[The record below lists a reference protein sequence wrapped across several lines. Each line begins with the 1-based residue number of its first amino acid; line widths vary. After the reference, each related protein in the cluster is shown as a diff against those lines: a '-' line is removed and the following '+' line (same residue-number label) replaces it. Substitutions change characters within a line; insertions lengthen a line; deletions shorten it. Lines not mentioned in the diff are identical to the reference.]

1 MKWSVQIGR
10 ILGIPIKLHIT
21 FLIILFLF
29 IYYFA
34 AISFKVGGLVLGF
47 NALDTSFDLKLLY
60 STIASILFFSTIL
73 LHELSHSYIARSNGI
88 NIQSITLYIFGG
100 VAQMEEIPR
109 NPKIEL
115 KMTAAGPGISLFIG
129 IVAYMLY
136 DFLGPVRLEGVDFY
150 FGELSP
156 NIMQMNPLNALLITL
171 AIISFYNIFLGIF
184 NLLPAFPMDG
194 GRILRAFLAMWLP
207 YLEATRTAVAIGKT
221 FALLMGLIG
230 LMADPVNPFL
240 ILIAFFVYF
249 GAQGEERETY
259 FAVSLEGIKVSD
271 VMTPTPNVVYIPPD
285 WTISQL
291 VEVMFRFKHMGYP
304 VQEDLSGPPLGI
316 ITFHDVRKV
325 QEELHD
331 TVRVKEVMSK
341 DIISVEP
348 DINAYHALQII
359 AKNQIGRL
367 LVIQDN
373 KIKGIITMKDIMR
386 KMEFMN
392 MYPNS
397 Q

>member
-21 FLIILFLF
+21 FLIILLIF

-34 AISFKVGGLVLGF
+34 AISFKIGGLVLGF
-47 NALDTSFDLKLLY
+47 DVLDTSFSLKLLF
-60 STIASILFFSTIL
+60 STIASILFFSTLL
-73 LHELSHSYIARSNGI
+73 LHELSHSYVARSNGI
-88 NIQSITLYIFGG
+88 NIQSITLYVFGG

-109 NPKIEL
+109 DPKIEL
-115 KMTAAGPGISLFIG
+115 KMTAAGPGMSLFIG
-129 IVAYMLY
+129 IVAYVLY
-136 DFLGPVRLEGVDFY
+136 DILGPVRLEGVNFY

-156 NIMQMNPLNALLITL
+156 NIMQMDLLNALLITL

-207 YLEATRTAVAIGKT
+207 YLEATKTAVAIGKT

-230 LMADPVNPFL
+230 ILPPINPFL
-240 ILIAFFVYF
+240 ILIAFFVYY

-271 VMTPTPNVVYIPPD
+271 VMTPAPTVVYIPPD

-316 ITFHDVRKV
+316 ITFHDVREVPK
-325 QEELHD
+325 EMHD
-331 TVRVKEVMSK
+331 KVRVKEVMSK

-348 DINAYHALQII
+348 DINAYQALQII

-373 KIKGIITMKDIMR
+373 TIIGIITMKDIMR
-386 KMEFMN
+386 KMQLMN

-397 Q
+397 E

>member
-1 MKWSVQIGR
+1 MKWTVQIGR

-47 NALDTSFDLKLLY
+47 NVLDTSFDLKLLY

-88 NIQSITLYIFGG
+88 KIQSITLYVFGG

-109 NPKIEL
+109 DPKIEL

-136 DFLGPVRLEGVDFY
+136 DFLGPVHLEGVDFY

-171 AIISFYNIFLGIF
+171 GIISFYNIFLGIF

-194 GRILRAFLAMWLP
+194 GRILRALLAMWLP

-230 LMADPVNPFL
+230 LLPPVNPFL

-271 VMTPTPNVVYIPPD
+271 VMTPTPNLVYIPPD

-304 VQEDLSGPPLGI
+304 VQKDPSSPPLGI
-316 ITFHDVRKV
+316 ITFHDVRNVPK
-325 QEELHD
+325 EMHD
-331 TVRVKEVMSK
+331 KVRVKEVMSK
-341 DIISVEP
+341 EIISVEP

-359 AKNQIGRL
+359 GRNQIGRL

-373 KIKGIITMKDIMR
+373 TIKGIITMKDIMR

>member
-1 MKWSVQIGR
+1 LKWSVQIGR
-10 ILGIPIKLHIT
+10 IMGIPIKLHIT

-34 AISFKVGGLVLGF
+34 AISFKVGGLLLGF
-47 NALDTSFDLKLLY
+47 NVLDASFNIKLLY

-73 LHELSHSYIARSNGI
+73 IHELSHSYIARSNGI

-109 NPKIEL
+109 NPKMEL
-115 KMTAAGPGISLFIG
+115 KMAAAGPGISLFIG
-129 IVAYMLY
+129 IVTYVLY
-136 DFLGPVRLEGVDFY
+136 DFFGPVHMEGANFY
-150 FGELSP
+150 FGELNA

-171 AIISFYNIFLGIF
+171 GIISFYNIFLGIF

-230 LMADPVNPFL
+230 VLPPVNPFL
-240 ILIAFFVYF
+240 ILIAFFVYY

-259 FAVSLEGIKVSD
+259 FAISLEGIKVRD
-271 VMTPTPNVVYIPPD
+271 VMTPAPNVIYIPPE

-304 VQEDLSGPPLGI
+304 VQEDPSGPPLGI
-316 ITFHDVRKV
+316 ITFHDIRKV
-325 QEELHD
+325 QEGLYD
-331 TVRVKEVMSK
+331 KVLVKEVMSK
-341 DIISVEP
+341 DIIYVEP
-348 DINAYHALQII
+348 DINAYQALQII
-359 AKNQIGRL
+359 ARNQIGRL

-373 KIKGIITMKDIMR
+373 TLKGIITMKDIMR
-386 KMEFMN
+386 KMQFMN
-392 MYPNS
+392 MYHYS
-397 Q
+397 E

>member
-1 MKWSVQIGR
+1 MKWSIQIGR

-21 FLIILFLF
+21 FLIILILF

-34 AISFKVGGLVLGF
+34 AISFKISGLVLGF
-47 NALDTSFDLKLLY
+47 NALDTSFNLKLLY
-60 STIASILFFSTIL
+60 STIASILFFSTVL
-73 LHELSHSYIARSNGI
+73 LHELSHSYIAKSNGI
-88 NIQSITLYIFGG
+88 NIQSITIYIFGG

-109 NPKIEL
+109 DPKMEL

-129 IVAYMLY
+129 IISYILY
-136 DFLGPVRLEGVDFY
+136 DFLGPIHLEGVNFY

-171 AIISFYNIFLGIF
+171 GIISFYNIFLGIF

-194 GRILRAFLAMWLP
+194 GRILRALLAMWLP
-207 YLEATRTAVAIGKT
+207 YLEATKTAVTIGKT

-230 LMADPVNPFL
+230 LLPPVNPFL

-259 FAVSLEGIKVSD
+259 FAVSLEGIKVRD
-271 VMTPTPNVVYIPPD
+271 VMTPAPNVVYIPPD
-285 WTISQL
+285 WTISKL

-304 VQEDLSGPPLGI
+304 VQEDQSGPPLGI
-316 ITFHDVRKV
+316 ITFHDVQKV
-325 QEELHD
+325 REELHD
-331 TVRVKEVMSK
+331 KVRVVEVMSK

-348 DINAYHALQII
+348 GINAYQALQVI
-359 AKNQIGRL
+359 ARNQIGRL

-373 KIKGIITMKDIMR
+373 TIKGIITMKDIMR
-386 KMEFMN
+386 KMELMN

-397 Q
+397 E

>member
-21 FLIILFLF
+21 FLIILLLF

-34 AISFKVGGLVLGF
+34 AISFKIGGLVLGF
-47 NALDTSFDLKLLY
+47 DVLDTSFNLKLLF
-60 STIASILFFSTIL
+60 STIASILFFSTLL
-73 LHELSHSYIARSNGI
+73 LHELSHSYVARSNGI
-88 NIQSITLYIFGG
+88 NIQSITLYVFGG

-109 NPKIEL
+109 DPKIEL
-115 KMTAAGPGISLFIG
+115 KMTAAGPGMSLFIG

-136 DFLGPVRLEGVDFY
+136 DLLGPVHLEGVDFY
-150 FGELSP
+150 IGELSP

-171 AIISFYNIFLGIF
+171 GIISFYNIFLGIF

-207 YLEATRTAVAIGKT
+207 YLEATKTAVAIGKT

-230 LMADPVNPFL
+230 LLQVNPFL
-240 ILIAFFVYF
+240 ILIAFFVYY

-259 FAVSLEGIKVSD
+259 FAVSLEGIKVRD
-271 VMTPTPNVVYIPPD
+271 VMTPVPNLVYIPPD

-325 QEELHD
+325 PKEMHAK
-331 TVRVKEVMSK
+331 VRVKEVMSK
-341 DIISVEP
+341 EIISVEP
-348 DINAYHALQII
+348 DINAYQALQII
-359 AKNQIGRL
+359 ARNQIGRL

-373 KIKGIITMKDIMR
+373 TIKGIITMKDIMR
-386 KMEFMN
+386 KMQFMN
-392 MYPNS
+392 MYLNS
-397 Q
+397 E

>member
-1 MKWSVQIGR
+1 LKWSVQIGR

-21 FLIILFLF
+21 FLIILILF

-34 AISFKVGGLVLGF
+34 IISFKVGGFVLGF
-47 NALDTSFDLKLLY
+47 NAIDTSFNLKLLF

-109 NPKIEL
+109 NPKMEL

-129 IVAYMLY
+129 IVTYALY
-136 DFLGPVRLEGVDFY
+136 DFLGPVHLEGVNFY
-150 FGELSP
+150 FGELAP
-156 NIMQMNPLNALLITL
+156 NIMQINLLNPLLITL
-171 AIISFYNIFLGIF
+171 GIISFYNIFLGIF
-184 NLLPAFPMDG
+184 NLVPAFPMDG

-207 YLEATRTAVAIGKT
+207 YLEATKTAVAIGKT

-230 LMADPVNPFL
+230 LLPPINPFL
-240 ILIAFFVYF
+240 IIIAFFVYY

-259 FAVSLEGIKVSD
+259 FAVSLEDIKVSD
-271 VMTPTPNVVYIPPD
+271 VMTPAPNVVYIPPD

-316 ITFHDVRKV
+316 ITFHDVQKV
-325 QEELHD
+325 PEELHNK
-331 TVRVKEVMSK
+331 VRVKDVMSK

-359 AKNQIGRL
+359 ARNQIGRL

-373 KIKGIITMKDIMR
+373 TIKGIITMKDIMR
-386 KMEFMN
+386 KMQLMN
-392 MYPNS
+392 MYSNS
-397 Q
+397 E

>member
-21 FLIILFLF
+21 FLIILLLF

-34 AISFKVGGLVLGF
+34 AISFKIGGLVLGF
-47 NALDTSFDLKLLY
+47 DVLDTSFNLKLLF
-60 STIASILFFSTIL
+60 STIASILFFSTLL
-73 LHELSHSYIARSNGI
+73 LHELSHSYVARSNGI
-88 NIQSITLYIFGG
+88 NIQSITLYVFGG

-109 NPKIEL
+109 DPKVEL
-115 KMTAAGPGISLFIG
+115 KMTAAGPGMSLFIG
-129 IVAYMLY
+129 IVAYVLY
-136 DFLGPVRLEGVDFY
+136 DILGPVHLEGVDFY
-150 FGELSP
+150 FGELNP

-171 AIISFYNIFLGIF
+171 GIISFYNIFLGIF

-207 YLEATRTAVAIGKT
+207 YLEATKTAVAIGKT

-230 LMADPVNPFL
+230 LLHVNPFL
-240 ILIAFFVYF
+240 ILIAFFVYY

-259 FAVSLEGIKVSD
+259 FAISLEGIKVSD
-271 VMTPTPNVVYIPPD
+271 VMTPAPNVVYIPPD

-304 VQEDLSGPPLGI
+304 VQEGLSGSPLGI
-316 ITFHDVRKV
+316 ITFHDVQKV
-325 QEELHD
+325 PKEMHD
-331 TVRVKEVMSK
+331 KVRVKEVMSK

-348 DINAYHALQII
+348 GINAYQALQII

-373 KIKGIITMKDIMR
+373 TIIGIITMKDIMR
-386 KMEFMN
+386 KMQFMN
-392 MYPNS
+392 MYPS
-397 Q
+397 SE

>member
-21 FLIILFLF
+21 FLIILLLF

-47 NALDTSFDLKLLY
+47 NVLDTSFNLKLLY

-88 NIQSITLYIFGG
+88 NIQSITLYVFGG

-109 NPKIEL
+109 NPKMEL

-129 IVAYMLY
+129 IVTYALY
-136 DFLGPVRLEGVDFY
+136 SFFGPVHLEDVNFY
-150 FGELSP
+150 FGEINP
-156 NIMQMNPLNALLITL
+156 NIIQMNPLNALLITL
-171 AIISFYNIFLGIF
+171 GIISFYNLFLGIF

-221 FALLMGLIG
+221 FAMLMGLIG
-230 LMADPVNPFL
+230 LLPPVNPFL
-240 ILIAFFVYF
+240 ILIAFFVYY

-271 VMTPTPNVVYIPPD
+271 VMTQAPNVVYIPPD

-304 VQEDLSGPPLGI
+304 VQEDLSGPSLGI

-325 QEELHD
+325 PKEMHD
-331 TVRVKEVMSK
+331 KVLVKEVMSK

-348 DINAYHALQII
+348 DINAYQALQII
-359 AKNQIGRL
+359 SRNQIGRL

-373 KIKGIITMKDIMR
+373 TIKGIITMKDIMK
-386 KMEFMN
+386 KMQFMN

-397 Q
+397 D

>member
-1 MKWSVQIGR
+1 
-10 ILGIPIKLHIT
+10 
-21 FLIILFLF
+21 
-29 IYYFA
+29 
-34 AISFKVGGLVLGF
+34 
-47 NALDTSFDLKLLY
+47 
-60 STIASILFFSTIL
+60 
-73 LHELSHSYIARSNGI
+73 
-88 NIQSITLYIFGG
+88 
-100 VAQMEEIPR
+100 MEEIPR
-109 NPKIEL
+109 DPKIEL

-136 DFLGPVRLEGVDFY
+136 DFLGPVRLEGVNFY

-171 AIISFYNIFLGIF
+171 GIISFYNIFLGIF

-207 YLEATRTAVAIGKT
+207 YLEATRTAVSIGKT
-221 FALLMGLIG
+221 FALLMGLVG
-230 LMADPVNPFL
+230 LLSSPVNPFL
-240 ILIAFFVYF
+240 VLIAFFVYF

-259 FAVSLEGIKVSD
+259 FAVSLEGIKVRD
-271 VMTPTPNVVYIPPD
+271 VMTPAPNVVYIPPD
-285 WTISQL
+285 WSISQL

-304 VQEDLSGPPLGI
+304 VQEDHSGSPLGI
-316 ITFHDVRKV
+316 ITFHDIQKV

-331 TVRVKEVMSK
+331 KVQVKEVMTK
-341 DIISVEP
+341 EIISVEP
-348 DINAYHALQII
+348 DINAYQALQII
-359 AKNQIGRL
+359 ARNQIGRL

-386 KMEFMN
+386 KMELMN

>member
-21 FLIILFLF
+21 FLIILVIF

-34 AISFKVGGLVLGF
+34 AISFKVGGMVLGF
-47 NALDTSFDLKLLY
+47 NVLDTSFDLKLLY
-60 STIASILFFSTIL
+60 STIASILFFSTLL
-73 LHELSHSYIARSNGI
+73 LHELSHSYVAKSNGI
-88 NIQSITLYIFGG
+88 KIQSITLYVFGG

-109 NPKIEL
+109 DPKVEL
-115 KMTAAGPGISLFIG
+115 KMTAAGPGMSLFIG
-129 IVAYMLY
+129 IVAYVLY
-136 DFLGPVRLEGVDFY
+136 DLLGPVHLEGVDFY

-156 NIMQMNPLNALLITL
+156 NIMQMDLLNALLITL

-194 GRILRAFLAMWLP
+194 GRILRAFLALWLP

-230 LMADPVNPFL
+230 ILPPINPFL
-240 ILIAFFVYF
+240 ILIAFFVYY

-259 FAVSLEGIKVSD
+259 FAVSLEGIKVGD
-271 VMTPTPNVVYIPPD
+271 VMTPVPTVVYIPPD

-304 VQEDLSGPPLGI
+304 VQEDLADPPLGI
-316 ITFHDVRKV
+316 ITFHDVQKV
-325 QEELHD
+325 PKEMHD
-331 TVRVKEVMSK
+331 KVLVKEVMSK

-348 DINAYHALQII
+348 EINAYHALQII
-359 AKNQIGRL
+359 GRNQIGRL

-373 KIKGIITMKDIMR
+373 KIIGIITMKDIMR
-386 KMEFMN
+386 KMQFMN

>member
-1 MKWSVQIGR
+1 LKWSVQIGR

-21 FLIILFLF
+21 FLIILLLF

-34 AISFKVGGLVLGF
+34 AISFKIGGLVLGF
-47 NALDTSFDLKLLY
+47 DVLDTSFNLKLLF
-60 STIASILFFSTIL
+60 STIASILFFSTLL
-73 LHELSHSYIARSNGI
+73 LHELSHSYVARSNGI
-88 NIQSITLYIFGG
+88 NIQSITLYVFGG

-109 NPKIEL
+109 DPKVEL
-115 KMTAAGPGISLFIG
+115 KMTAAGPGMSLFIG
-129 IVAYMLY
+129 IVAYVLY
-136 DFLGPVRLEGVDFY
+136 DILGPVHLEGVDFY
-150 FGELSP
+150 IGELGP
-156 NIMQMNPLNALLITL
+156 NIMQMDLLNALLITL

-207 YLEATRTAVAIGKT
+207 YLEATKTAVAIGKT

-230 LMADPVNPFL
+230 LLHVNPFL
-240 ILIAFFVYF
+240 ILIAFFVYY

-259 FAVSLEGIKVSD
+259 FAISLEGIKVSD
-271 VMTPTPNVVYIPPD
+271 VMTPAPNVVYIPPD

-304 VQEDLSGPPLGI
+304 VQEGLSGSPLGI
-316 ITFHDVRKV
+316 ITFHDVQKV
-325 QEELHD
+325 PKEMHD
-331 TVRVKEVMSK
+331 KVRVKEVMSK

-348 DINAYHALQII
+348 GINAYQALQII

-373 KIKGIITMKDIMR
+373 TIIGIITMKDIMR
-386 KMEFMN
+386 KMQFIN
-392 MYPNS
+392 MYPS
-397 Q
+397 SE